1 MTKRKLG
8 LWGGIAALLL
18 IAFGTPA
25 VPGLPAAAKMALAVA
40 VFAII
45 IWVTQAVED
54 ALSGLIIVF
63 LLAALKATTLA
74 GAFSGYANTA

>member
-1 MTKRKLG
+1 MTKGKLG

-45 IWVTQAVED
+45 IWVT
-54 ALSGLIIVF
+54 
-63 LLAALKATTLA
+63 
-74 GAFSGYANTA
+74 

>member
-1 MTKRKLG
+1 MTKGKLG

-74 GAFSGYANTA
+74 GAFSG